1 VKRLIVLFLLAA
13 CSPEQPL
20 EPAEPVVI
28 YTAFEDDSHL
38 VDAFDR
44 YKEKTGVLVIVRR
57 GPAERIIGD
66 VIDNDISPPA
76 DLLLTDSVVHA
87 WRAAEEGALRP
98 LFSER
103 LRTSVPGWARD
114 ADDLWFGTGARGAVI
129 VHNLPASELSGV
141 DDFTAL
147 AEQRFAGSLCMTSS
161 SMPVNRVVMAMMISE
176 LGVRSTELTVRDWV
190 KNLALPPFD
199 TEARLLDA
207 ISEGTCGIAVVT
219 EVAAA
224 GSGLDILV
232 PAKSY
237 ADVATLGVARHARN
251 PDGAAALAEWLV
263 TEVADMQ
270 ITGGENISR
279 RNVSL
284 VALHNEEARLLA
296 ERARYR

>member
-1 VKRLIVLFLLAA
+1 
-13 CSPEQPL
+13 
-20 EPAEPVVI
+20 
-28 YTAFEDDSHL
+28 
-38 VDAFDR
+38 
-44 YKEKTGVLVIVRR
+44 
-57 GPAERIIGD
+57 
-66 VIDNDISPPA
+66 
-76 DLLLTDSVVHA
+76 
-87 WRAAEEGALRP
+87 
-98 LFSER
+98 
-103 LRTSVPGWARD
+103 
-114 ADDLWFGTGARGAVI
+114 
-129 VHNLPASELSGV
+129 
-141 DDFTAL
+141 
-147 AEQRFAGSLCMTSS
+147 
-161 SMPVNRVVMAMMISE
+161 MMISE